1 MPLQD
6 WKNPQAA
13 ARWDANSE
21 GNNPTRQ
28 EQLDILLSV
37 MADAYQPG
45 KWVLDLGFGS
55 GQVEKLIFERIPAA
69 RVVGVDHSPGMMALA
84 AERLAPYQARYQA
97 VEHDLEHLQSLALP
111 EYPYQ
116 FVIAIQALHHLT
128 PEGMRTAYRFIYDT
142 LEPGGLFLLLDR
154 MRVHTPGLWDAFQ
167 SVWARQD
174 RVYGSTI
181 SHHEHTSFE
190 VHERAVRERGDFP
203 VTPEEHLAWLR
214 EVGFET
220 AILHLHANR
229 ALIAGV
235 KA

>member
-1 MPLQD
+1 
-6 WKNPQAA
+6 
-13 ARWDANSE
+13 
-21 GNNPTRQ
+21 
-28 EQLDILLSV
+28 

-55 GQVEKLIFERIPAA
+55 GQVEKLIFERIQES
-69 RVVGVDHSPGMMALA
+69 RVVGVDSSSGMMALA

-97 VEHDLEHLQSLALP
+97 VEHDLEHIQSMALP
-111 EYPYQ
+111 DHPYQ
-116 FVIAIQALHHLT
+116 FVIAIQSLHHLT
-128 PEGMRTAYRFIYDT
+128 PAGMQTAYRCIHET

-154 MRVHTPGLWDAFQ
+154 MRVHTPLLWDVFQ

-181 SHHEHTSFE
+181 SHHECTTFE
-190 VHERAVRERGDFP
+190 AHERTVSERGDFP

-214 EVGFET
+214 AVGFET